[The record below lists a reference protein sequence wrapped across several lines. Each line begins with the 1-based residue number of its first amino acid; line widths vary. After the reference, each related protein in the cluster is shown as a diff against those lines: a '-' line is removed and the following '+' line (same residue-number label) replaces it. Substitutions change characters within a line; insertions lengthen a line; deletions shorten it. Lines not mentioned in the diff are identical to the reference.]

1 MKTLTYLSSILA
13 IPGICFYNRRVVPNW
28 GLDFL
33 LVQFLP
39 MFQLNLATIFYLVVA
54 TALWAGNAIAGRL
67 LVGSV
72 SPITLSA
79 VRWGL
84 AALIL
89 LPFGWRI
96 FKRDSALWQ
105 NKTRFLLLGLF
116 GVGSYNVLLY
126 LALQTSTPINVTLIG
141 ASMPIWML
149 LIGAVFYKV
158 QPTLLQ
164 LIGAVVSLIGV
175 TVVLTRGEPSTL
187 FSMELVVGD
196 LLIML
201 ATILWATYS
210 WMLSRPGQSTERQWP
225 WADFLMAQVLVGLL
239 WTLFFDGFE
248 IAGGYAHLELNVF
261 TATVILFV
269 AVGPSL
275 IAYRCWGLGV
285 NGAGPTVAAF
295 FANLIPLFT
304 ALLSAAMLREPPR
317 LYHGLAFALIVTGIV
332 VSSTKSR
339 ASQVKAS

>member
-1 MKTLTYLSSILA
+1 MPKLT
-13 IPGICFYNRRVVPNW
+13 
-28 GLDFL
+28 
-33 LVQFLP
+33 
-39 MFQLNLATIFYLVVA
+39 LATVAYLLIA

-84 AALIL
+84 AALLL
-89 LPFGWRI
+89 LPLGWRV
-96 FKRDSALWQ
+96 FKPDSALWQ
-105 NKTRFLLLGLF
+105 NKKRFILLGLF

-126 LALQTSTPINVTLIG
+126 LALQTSTAINVTLIG

-149 LIGAVFYKV
+149 FIGAVWYQVK
-158 QPTLLQ
+158 PSLLQ
-164 LIGAVVSLIGV
+164 LLGAIVSLIGV
-175 TVVLTRGEPSTL
+175 AIVLTRGELSAL
-187 FSMELVVGD
+187 LSMEMVEGD

-201 ATILWATYS
+201 ATILWAFYS
-210 WMLSRPGQSTERQWP
+210 WMLSRPDSSTERQWP

-239 WTLFFDGFE
+239 WTSFFDGFE
-248 IAGGYAHLELNVF
+248 IAMGHAHLELNAWTGSLIV
-261 TATVILFV
+261 FV

-295 FANLIPLFT
+295 FANFIPLFT
-304 ALLSAAMLREPPR
+304 ALLSAAMLGEPPQ
-317 LYHGLAFALIVTGIV
+317 LFHGVAFALIALGIW

-339 ASQVKAS
+339 SSNA

>member
-1 MKTLTYLSSILA
+1 
-13 IPGICFYNRRVVPNW
+13 
-28 GLDFL
+28 
-33 LVQFLP
+33 
-39 MFQLNLATIFYLVVA
+39 MFQLNLATVFYLVVA

-72 SPITLSA
+72 SPISLSA
-79 VRWGL
+79 VRWTL
-84 AALIL
+84 AALML

-105 NKTRFLLLGLF
+105 YKTRFMMLGLF

-149 LIGAVFYKV
+149 LIGAIFYKV
-158 QPTLLQ
+158 RPRLLQ
-164 LIGAVVSLIGV
+164 IIGAVISLFGV
-175 TVVLTRGEPSTL
+175 TVVLSRGEPSTL
-187 FSMELVVGD
+187 LSLQLVLGD

-210 WMLSRPGQSTERQWP
+210 WMISRPGKSTERQWP
-225 WADFLMAQVLVGLL
+225 WADFLMAQVFAGLL
-239 WTLFFDGFE
+239 WTAFFEGFE
-248 IAGGYAHLELNVF
+248 IAASHAFVELNLF
-261 TATVILFV
+261 TISLILFV
-269 AVGPSL
+269 AIGPSL

-285 NGAGPTVAAF
+285 NGAGPTIAAF

-304 ALLSAAMLREPPR
+304 ALLSAAMLGEPPR
-317 LYHGLAFALIVTGIV
+317 LYHGMAFALIVTGILI
-332 VSSTKSR
+332 SS
-339 ASQVKAS
+339 ASSKPAQRLAN